1 MNTRVLIRETLRMSY
16 QSVRL
21 NKLRS
26 FLSVLGISIGIFCV
40 VSVYALVHSLETS
53 LNNQFNKLGSD
64 VVFVQKWPWDDF
76 GNNYPWWTY
85 LKRPQS
91 SPEDARF
98 LSQKIAPKLVSTT
111 AYIFKSNFDLQAGDK
126 NAKGIMVNCISYH
139 FSEVQPIDIEFGRFF
154 TEEEVRAGRAVA
166 VIGNTLSLALFGT
179 PQSVG
184 KTLRIKN
191 KEVVVVGVCEFQG
204 SNMIGAS
211 ADNVVYVSDQWG
223 KNLIS
228 FQNANDAQILLK
240 AAPGVPLEEV
250 QFEARR
256 LMRQIRRLK
265 PQESDDFAVNKMS
278 MITEAISSL
287 FIQIRKIG
295 IIIGGFAMVVGCF
308 GVANIMFVSVKER
321 TREIGIQKALGAKN
335 VAISAQFLMESIWLS
350 IAGGIIGLL
359 AVQMVLWLLGMV
371 VQQQFG
377 NDVVL
382 SLSPNDTLLGVITSV
397 IVGLVAGIIPARSAA
412 RLNPVDAI
420 RSS

>member
-1 MNTRVLIRETLRMSY
+1 
-16 QSVRL
+16 
-21 NKLRS
+21 
-26 FLSVLGISIGIFCV
+26 
-40 VSVYALVHSLETS
+40 
-53 LNNQFNKLGSD
+53 
-64 VVFVQKWPWDDF
+64 
-76 GNNYPWWTY
+76 
-85 LKRPQS
+85 
-91 SPEDARF
+91 
-98 LSQKIAPKLVSTT
+98 
-111 AYIFKSNFDLQAGDK
+111 
-126 NAKGIMVNCISYH
+126 
-139 FSEVQPIDIEFGRFF
+139 VQPIDIEFGRFF

-179 PQSVG
+179 PQAVG
-184 KTLRIKN
+184 RTLRIKN

-228 FQNANDAQILLK
+228 FQNASDAQILLK

-295 IIIGGFAMVVGCF
+295 VIIGGFAMVVGCF

-335 VAISAQFLMESIWLS
+335 IAISAQFLMESIWLS

-382 SLSPNDTLLGVITSV
+382 SLSPSDTLLGVVTSV

>member
-1 MNTRVLIRETLRMSY
+1 MNARVLIRETLRMSY
-16 QSVRL
+16 QAVRL

-26 FLSVLGISIGIFCV
+26 LLSVLGISIGIFCV

-98 LSQKIAPKLVSTT
+98 LTQKISPKLVSAT
-111 AYIFKSNFDLQAGDK
+111 AYIFKTNADLQAGGK
-126 NAKGIMVNCISYH
+126 NAKGITVNCISSK
-139 FSEVQPIDIEFGRFF
+139 FPEIQPIDIELGRMF
-154 TEEEVRAGRAVA
+154 TEEEARAGRAVTI
-166 VIGNTLSLALFGT
+166 VGNSIARELWGT
-179 PQSVG
+179 TQVLG
-184 KTLRIKN
+184 KTMRIKN
-191 KEVVVVGVCEFQG
+191 TDVVVIGVCEYQG
-204 SNMIGAS
+204 SNIIGAS
-211 ADNVVYVSDQWG
+211 NDNVVYVSDQWG

-228 FQNANDAQILLK
+228 YRNANDAQILLK
-240 AAPGVPLEEV
+240 AAPGISLEEV

-265 PQESDDFAVNKMS
+265 PQEVDDFAVNKMS
-278 MITEAISSL
+278 MITEAISTL

-295 IIIGGFAMVVGCF
+295 IIIGGFAMLVGCF

-321 TREIGIQKALGAKN
+321 TREIGIQKAIGAKN
-335 VAISAQFLMESIWLS
+335 FAISAQFLMESIWLS

-359 AVQMVLWLLGMV
+359 AVQLVLWLLGLV
-371 VQQQFG
+371 AAQQFG

-382 SLSPNDTLLGVITSV
+382 SLSPEDTLLGVVTSV
-397 IVGLVAGIIPARSAA
+397 IVGLVAGVIPARSAA
-412 RLNPVDAI
+412 KLNPVDAI

>member
-1 MNTRVLIRETLRMSY
+1 
-16 QSVRL
+16 
-21 NKLRS
+21 
-26 FLSVLGISIGIFCV
+26 
-40 VSVYALVHSLETS
+40 
-53 LNNQFNKLGSD
+53 
-64 VVFVQKWPWDDF
+64 
-76 GNNYPWWTY
+76 
-85 LKRPQS
+85 
-91 SPEDARF
+91 
-98 LSQKIAPKLVSTT
+98 
-111 AYIFKSNFDLQAGDK
+111 
-126 NAKGIMVNCISYH
+126 
-139 FSEVQPIDIEFGRFF
+139 
-154 TEEEVRAGRAVA
+154 
-166 VIGNTLSLALFGT
+166 
-179 PQSVG
+179 
-184 KTLRIKN
+184 
-191 KEVVVVGVCEFQG
+191 
-204 SNMIGAS
+204 MIGAS

-228 FQNANDAQILLK
+228 FQNASDAQILLK

-295 IIIGGFAMVVGCF
+295 VIIGGFAMVVGCF

-335 VAISAQFLMESIWLS
+335 IAISAQFLMESIWLS

-382 SLSPNDTLLGVITSV
+382 SLSPSDTLLGVVTSV

>member
-1 MNTRVLIRETLRMSY
+1 VNTRVLIRETLRMSY

-98 LSQKIAPKLVSTT
+98 LSRKIAPKLVSTT

-139 FSEVQPIDIEFGRFF
+139 FPEVQPIDIEFGRFF

-179 PQSVG
+179 PQAVG
-184 KTLRIKN
+184 RTLRIKN

-228 FQNANDAQILLK
+228 FQNASDAQILLK

-295 IIIGGFAMVVGCF
+295 VIIGGFAMVVGCF

-335 VAISAQFLMESIWLS
+335 IAISAQFLMESIWLS

-382 SLSPNDTLLGVITSV
+382 SLSPSDTLLGVVTSV

>member
-26 FLSVLGISIGIFCV
+26 LLSVLGISIGIFCV

-111 AYIFKSNFDLQAGDK
+111 AYIFKSTFDLQAGDK
-126 NAKGIMVNCISYH
+126 NAKGITVNCISFH
-139 FSEVQPIDIEFGRFF
+139 FPEVQPVDIEIGRLF

-166 VIGNTLSLALFGT
+166 VVGNSIARELFGT
-179 PQSVG
+179 TQAVG

-228 FQNANDAQILLK
+228 YRNANDAQILLK
-240 AAPGVPLEEV
+240 AAPGVSLEEV

-295 IIIGGFAMVVGCF
+295 VIIGGFAMVVGCF

-350 IAGGIIGLL
+350 IAGGFIGLL
-359 AVQMVLWLLGMV
+359 AVQGVLWLLGMV

-382 SLSPNDTLLGVITSV
+382 SLSPEDTLLGVVTSV